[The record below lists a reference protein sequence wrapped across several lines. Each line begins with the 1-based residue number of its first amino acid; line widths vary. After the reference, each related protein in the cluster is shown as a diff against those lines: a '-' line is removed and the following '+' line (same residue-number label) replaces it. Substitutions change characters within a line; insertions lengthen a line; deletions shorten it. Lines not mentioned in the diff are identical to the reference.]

1 MVRKLNS
8 GATLAEAFP
17 NAAHPQLRRQLLI
30 AHGVAGVINAGKVT
44 VTSNPLSI
52 SWPLVLTLLRYGM
65 PEMMYL
71 IYGQEKERTKLVET
85 EIMADYRAI
94 HQELDTQLKML
105 PHIVI

>member
-1 MVRKLNS
+1 M
-8 GATLAEAFP
+8 
-17 NAAHPQLRRQLLI
+17 
-30 AHGVAGVINAGKVT
+30 AGVINAGKVT

-71 IYGQEKERTKLVET
+71 IYGQEKERAKLVET

-94 HQELDTQLKML
+94 NQELDTQLKML